1 MTKWNLILVFSLL
14 VSGLAAQEADSTR
27 AEDVNYV
34 FQSDT
39 LIEFAKSL
47 LGVPYCYGGSSPQG
61 FDCSGFVN
69 YVYSHFGFEVPR
81 STTDFAKFGT
91 EISIDSCKRGD
102 IILFAGRN
110 KEKRPVGHAGI
121 VVSLKDEPLK
131 FIHSATSN
139 KRGIVITA
147 FDSYEYY
154 KSRFVKIVRVFDVVA
169 VP

>member
-1 MTKWNLILVFSLL
+1 MKWSLIVVFSLL
-14 VSGLAAQEADSTR
+14 VSGVAAQEADSTGT
-27 AEDVNYV
+27 EDVNHV

-47 LGVPYCYGGSSPQG
+47 IGVPYCYGGRSLQG

-81 STTDFAKFGT
+81 STIDFAKFGT
-91 EISIDSCKRGD
+91 EVPMDSCRKGD

-110 KEKRPVGHAGI
+110 KDKRPVGHAGI
-121 VVSLKDEPLK
+121 IISLKDEPLE

-147 FDSYEYY
+147 FDAFEYY
-154 KSRFVKIVRVFDVVA
+154 KSRFVKIVRVFDA
-169 VP
+169 VEVP